1 MSWMTRRSTALWST
15 AALVVT
21 LPFAARAQETVEED
35 PNIAVE
41 TTPQVQAEIIPID
54 QWSAEWS
61 PEKMRALEF
70 EVISVES
77 ILNSDVYGVD
87 GADMGDVDN
96 VLFDMEG
103 RVVSVIAEFGGFV
116 EIGDTHVNIP
126 WDMVSVEDWTD
137 GVVLPF
143 GQDEVDNYSLFFNEA
158 VTADAAASKV
168 QEASGD
174 GAGQVQT
181 GAQTWRA
188 TDLIGDYARLRR
200 DNEILNYGYVDDII
214 VRRGEIVAVLV
225 TPDVAW
231 DDARG
236 GNYAYPYYG
245 PGYGWEPGAAT
256 YDLPYT
262 RDEAGQLRPYQ
273 GPAVPEGLFEE

>member
-1 MSWMTRRSTALWST
+1 MSWTMIRSTPLWST
-15 AALVVT
+15 AALAVT
-21 LPFAARAQETVEED
+21 LPFSAAAQEAVLED
-35 PNIAVE
+35 PNAAVE
-41 TTPQVQAEIIPID
+41 TNPQVPGEVIPID
-54 QWSAEWS
+54 EWIAEWS
-61 PEKMRALEF
+61 PEKMRSLQF

-87 GADMGDVDN
+87 GADIGDVDN
-96 VLFDMEG
+96 LLFDTHG
-103 RVVSVIAEFGGFV
+103 RVLSVVAEIGGFL

-143 GQDEVDNYSLFFNEA
+143 GEDEVDNYSLFLDE
-158 VTADAAASKV
+158 VVRADVAATEV
-168 QEASGD
+168 QEVSGD
-174 GAGQVQT
+174 GPGLLQAE
-181 GAQTWRA
+181 AQTWRA

-200 DNEILNYGYVDDII
+200 DNEILNYGYVDDIV

-236 GNYAYPYYG
+236 GNYAYPFYG
-245 PGYGWEPGAAT
+245 PGYGWQPGAAT
-256 YDLPYT
+256 YDLPYS

-273 GPAVPEGLFEE
+273 GPAVPDDLFED